1 MRWTCSWF
9 YQDDKVISQEPE
21 RYSQA
26 HQLSTE
32 LGLLCEC
39 NFFLPSSHLW
49 LLEPQNLYKN
59 AIDQHG
65 LIGDPMVRCAL
76 QLDLCLN

>member
-1 MRWTCSWF
+1 MTRSIPRSLRGTARPTSSALNLGSFVSVILSFPALTC
-9 YQDDKVISQEPE
+9 
-21 RYSQA
+21 
-26 HQLSTE
+26 
-32 LGLLCEC
+32 G
-39 NFFLPSSHLW
+39 